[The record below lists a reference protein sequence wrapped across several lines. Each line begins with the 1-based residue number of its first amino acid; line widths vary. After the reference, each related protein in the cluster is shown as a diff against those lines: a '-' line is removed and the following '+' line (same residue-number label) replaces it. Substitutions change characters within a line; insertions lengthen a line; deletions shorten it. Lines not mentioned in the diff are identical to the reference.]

1 MFSHVTSFGP
11 TRGLFLQSPVFF
23 VVIDSA
29 CGPAR
34 TSFKPPLDNHMSPDY
49 QNYHQQLLTA
59 TSLCQDSGKPDMEK
73 IEACFKCSLD
83 YWARIKQLVKKHDFP
98 TAEEEIYFFKKVKPL
113 FTARIEYYTH
123 RYHALLFMPV
133 NDLQDLRRFWKWEL
147 RKIERFYEN
156 NEAFCR
162 YMREGASDKDNEYF
176 VRAANH
182 AAPLLQGRLHDL
194 DPETATSHDYLVTM
208 IAAYEL
214 YGGFVQEEI
223 RNLGGYFFLTK

>member
-1 MFSHVTSFGP
+1 
-11 TRGLFLQSPVFF
+11 
-23 VVIDSA
+23 
-29 CGPAR
+29 
-34 TSFKPPLDNHMSPDY
+34 MSPDY
-49 QNYHQQLLTA
+49 QEYHHQLLTA
-59 TSLCQDSGKPDMEK
+59 TSLFQDSGRSDMEK

-83 YWARIKQLVKKHDFP
+83 YWGKIKQLVKKHAFQTP
-98 TAEEEIYFFKKVKPL
+98 EEEIHFFKKVKPL

-133 NDLQDLRRFWKWEL
+133 NDAPELGRFWKWEL

-162 YMREGASDKDNEYF
+162 YIRQGDSDRDREYF
-176 VRAANH
+176 IRSAN
-182 AAPLLQGRLHDL
+182 ATAPLLQGRVHDL

-208 IAAYEL
+208 MAAYEL
-214 YGGFVQEEI
+214 YEGFVQEEI